1 MELSID
7 NTQGAAGAAGAAGVE
22 GAAGAAGVE
31 GAEAGAAV
39 AMAGAALTIPL
50 SSTTSKASADVKL
63 VSTTTSINGTMAITG
78 GGGSLYIW
86 FQNTH
91 LRYTLIGTLTHTHTN
106 IYTPFDL
113 LLRIL

>member
-1 MELSID
+1 MGVED
-7 NTQGAAGAAGAAGVE
+7 RAAGAAGAAGVA

-50 SSTTSKASADVKL
+50 SSTTSKASADVEL

-78 GGGSLYIW
+78 GGGSYIYG
-86 FQNTH
+86 FKIRT
-91 LRYTLIGTLTHTHTN
+91 LDTLIGTLTHTHTN